1 MNDKKTQ
8 KTLPLGLKI
17 LLFPVTIILVLL
29 VLILIWSTFCFFDR
43 TKAVDAIPPE
53 YAVYLRTDNI
63 CDTTEPLLDLN
74 ATLIA
79 ITSPELQKFREP
91 FLKFK
96 SSKIR
101 SNFFVRHALKRRVDA
116 AVYEPAENGKTGFI
130 AVLDAGFLSGALRMS
145 PLFIPHIKKLADK
158 LELCSNEYGRF
169 YKFKEA
175 GYFVIHKN
183 LFIFTSNREIMH
195 SVMNYNNSSLYEPY
209 AIKAISASLNE
220 PLRVLINSHSI
231 INLLSA
237 STEKS
242 NINYY
247 IEAIQPYL
255 SNEKYASLN
264 FGITNTE
271 LNLSIDVPFE
281 IPQDMLSHPVLKLLS
296 KESSIPSLLPKLSD
310 EIQYYTLIN
319 AGSLSELKEAAL
331 KILPPEKGFEAAW
344 DKGDSV
350 AKILFNQSLEEII
363 FSWTDNEFAVFG
375 IEGKSEPVLGIKIA
389 DETKRREVF
398 DKIFSSF
405 IVQANDSLLVDGV
418 RLPCIQI
425 PSFISGILQA
435 LNINVPRPYYLIKN
449 DFIYFSQSP
458 ENLVAINSNSKKS
471 KKLSSSENWQRVS
484 SKQSPDSTVSL
495 YYNLERSIPF
505 FIKGHSLSSKIL
517 SLYNSGRFDVK
528 IKSEQISIQLQASA
542 LEMESS
548 KNIPGFPVTL
558 NNKAEPVLIKSD
570 DKKKSMIFWIEDD
583 DSVNSLNCSTFTQN
597 KISIPELSYIIKNN
611 RELWAV
617 TESGLVYLLDENLET
632 KAGYPVLTGISE
644 PSEPFIYKD
653 SLGLMDEDGNLCF
666 VNTQGEIS
674 SYQLETESA
683 IKAAPAVNGD
693 TIAFY
698 EKGFFGGIH
707 VYSNMYNLT
716 SEGPLE
722 LDGIAYGSPCI
733 FGIDGRQFIAMIT
746 QAGMLYLF
754 DSDLQPVQNFPVEL
768 DGVFYLNVTA
778 SDNYIYALSSEGEL
792 YRVDMNGNY
801 INIRIPYFSAKSG
814 NITIENFDD
823 TGASEI
829 FISGEGNSLYGFN
842 SELELLP
849 SFPIPGYGKPAFVDL
864 NGDNKKDCI
873 IITLDNTISAINVQK

>member
-1 MNDKKTQ
+1 MKDNKTSKK
-8 KTLPLGLKI
+8 LPAWLRI
-17 LLFPVTIILVLL
+17 LLIPVEILLVLL
-29 VLILIWSTFCFFDR
+29 VIILIWSAFCYFDR
-43 TKAVDAIPPE
+43 TKTVDTIPPD

-63 CDTTEPLLDLN
+63 CDTTEPLLDLD

-101 SNFFVRHALKRRVDA
+101 SNFFVRRALKRRVDA
-116 AVYEPAENGKTGFI
+116 AIYEPDENGKAGFI
-130 AVLDAGFLSGALRMS
+130 AVLDAGFLSGALRVS
-145 PLFIPHIKKLADK
+145 PFVIPHIKKLADK
-158 LELCSNEYGRF
+158 LEYCNNEYGRF
-169 YKFKEA
+169 YKFKDA
-175 GYFVIHKN
+175 GFFVIHKN
-183 LFIFTSNREIMH
+183 LFVFASSREIIH
-195 SVMNYNNSSLYEPY
+195 SVMSYNNSSLYEPY
-209 AIKAISASLNE
+209 AIKAITADLNE
-220 PLRVLINSHSI
+220 PLRILVNSQSI
-231 INLLSA
+231 IKLLSDN
-237 STEKS
+237 TENS

-247 IEAIQPYL
+247 IEAVQPYL
-255 SNEKYASLN
+255 STEKFASIN

-271 LNLSIDVPFE
+271 LNLSID
-281 IPQDMLSHPVLKLLS
+281 IPVLQLIG
-296 KESSIPSLLPKLSD
+296 KESTIPTLLPKLSD
-310 EIQYYTLIN
+310 DIQYYTLIN
-319 AGSLSELKEAAL
+319 AGSLSELKEAAM

-344 DKGDSV
+344 KKGDSV

-363 FSWTDNEFAVFG
+363 FSWTGDEFAVFG
-375 IEGKSEPVLGIKIA
+375 IEGKSEPVLGLKIA
-389 DETKRREVF
+389 DESKRREVF
-398 DKIFSSF
+398 DRIFSSF
-405 IVQANDSLLVDGV
+405 IIQANDSLLVDGV

-458 ENLVAINSNSKKS
+458 ENLIAINSISKKS
-471 KKLSSSENWQRVS
+471 QKLSSSENWKRVS

-528 IKSEQISIQLQASA
+528 VKPEQISLQLQASA
-542 LEMESS
+542 VELESS
-548 KNIPGFPVTL
+548 KNIPGFPVAL
-558 NNKAEPVLIKSD
+558 ENKSEPVLIKTTA
-570 DKKKSMIFWIEDD
+570 KKNTRIFWIEDD
-583 DSVNSLNCSTFTQN
+583 SSVNSLNCSNFTQN
-597 KISIPELSYIIKNN
+597 KISLPELSYIIGSG
-611 RELWAV
+611 EAVWAV
-617 TESGLVYLLDENLET
+617 TESGLVYLLDENLEIMS
-632 KAGYPVLTGISE
+632 GYPVLTGISE
-644 PSEPFIYKD
+644 ASEPFIYKD
-653 SLGLMDEDGNLCF
+653 SLGLMNEDGNLCL
-666 VNTQGEIS
+666 VTKKGDIS
-674 SYQLETESA
+674 TYQLETESS

-693 TIAFY
+693 TLAFY

-707 VYSNMYNLT
+707 VYNNMYELT

-722 LDGIAYGSPCI
+722 LDGIAYGSPCV

-754 DSDLQPVQNFPVEL
+754 DSDLNLVQNFPLEL
-768 DGVFYLNVTA
+768 DGVFYLNVKA

-792 YRVDMNGNY
+792 YRVDMYGNY
-801 INIRIPYFSAKSG
+801 IKVRIPYFSAKTGYIS
-814 NITIENFDD
+814 IENFDD

-829 FISGEGNSLYGFN
+829 FVSGEGNSLYGFN

-849 SFPIPGYGKPAFVDL
+849 SFPVPGYGKPAFVDL

-873 IITLDNTISAINVQK
+873 VITLDNTVSAINVQK